1 VINNTISVNGGA
13 MSNVNRTAIMTRAWA
28 IFRQTY
34 CYPRIKFSSIGRH
47 CFNACLRQAWAEAK
61 SCVRIAATSAEAKAD
76 RITTLTDAI
85 AFERFNDHWASSRA
99 SIAAMRAEIS
109 PTVQIRGK
117 QPITA

>member
-1 VINNTISVNGGA
+1 MNDNTISVNGGA
-13 MSNVNRTAIMTRAWA
+13 TSNVNATAIMTRASA

-61 SCVRIAATSAEAKAD
+61 SSVRIAAMSAEAKTD

-85 AFERFNDHWASSRA
+85 EFERFNDHWPSARA
-99 SIAAMRAEIS
+99 SITAMRAEIS
-109 PTVQIRGK
+109 QLSR
-117 QPITA
+117 